1 MSEHIVQTTSGKV
14 RGYERDGRI
23 DYLGIPYAEP
33 PVGALRFKR
42 AVPVKPWPDVFD
54 AKKYGK
60 RPVQKDKGIDIGNE
74 DCLTINIKRPLEGE
88 NLPVFVY
95 IYGGGYHTGYA
106 SDPLYH
112 GDAFAR
118 DGLVFVNFN
127 YRLNVLGFYDF
138 TTYPGCEDFDTNC
151 GLSDQVLALKWI
163 KANIA
168 AFGGDPDR
176 ITICGESAGGASVI
190 NHLACPES
198 KGLFNQAI
206 AQSGLPNCVMT
217 HQTSRQNIDLFIEG
231 MGWTY
236 ENMAEHLLNDDPRTF
251 SKGTDYVAQK
261 HQYKNPGMFL
271 PGPVQDDLLPV
282 RPIEAIR
289 NGSAAGVKLIIGTN
303 MHEGTMFVYPENTGF
318 PNSWAMIAEM
328 FEKNHHANAIPEVV
342 GFYHPSASDSFTL
355 FRSESKTETEKL
367 GVPKVSG
374 DLRQIG
380 GDPFIRFATDYAFEM
395 PAIKVAKA
403 QKQYT
408 DDVWMYRYELVT
420 KSGIETGWKATHAA
434 ELPAMFDCP
443 DHEFS
448 RFIYDGEPEE
458 LFKKMANDIH
468 GDWVRFAKTGNPN
481 PDWDRFEGD
490 LSPVRIFD
498 RETRTENLDRR
509 HLMQIW
515 DDMRFYEL

>member
-42 AVPVKPWPDVFD
+42 AVPVKPWSDVFD

-60 RPVQKDKGIDIGNE
+60 KPVQKDKGIDMGNE
-74 DCLTINIKRPLEGE
+74 DCLTINIKRPLEGDK
-88 NLPVFVY
+88 LPVFVY

-138 TTYPGCEDFDTNC
+138 TTYPGCGDFDTNC
-151 GLSDQVLALKWI
+151 GFSDQILALKWI

-168 AFGGDPDR
+168 AFGGDPDK

-236 ENMAEHLLNDDPRTF
+236 ENMAEHLLNDDPLTF

-289 NGSAAGVKLIIGTN
+289 NGSATGVKLIIGTN

-403 QKQYT
+403 QKQHT

-448 RFIYDGEPEE
+448 HFIYDGEPEE
-458 LFKKMANDIH
+458 LFEKMANDIH
-468 GDWVRFAKTGNPN
+468 GDWVRFAKTGDPN

-490 LSPVRIFD
+490 QSPVRIFD